1 MRLLELYFLSLKDF
15 QFFFVSV
22 SLLCNYFIYVFYYLF
37 KFSKLDIYDVSKNVC
52 EFVEVSDRFR

>member
-52 EFVEVSDRFR
+52 EFVEVRDRFI

>member
-1 MRLLELYFLSLKDF
+1 MRLLDLYFLSLKDF

>member
-22 SLLCNYFIYVFYYLF
+22 SFLCNYFIYVFYYLF

-52 EFVEVSDRFR
+52 EFVEVRDRFI

>member
-15 QFFFVSV
+15 QFFFVLV

-52 EFVEVSDRFR
+52 EFVEVRDRFR

>member
-52 EFVEVSDRFR
+52 EFVEVRDRFR